1 MTKNTNIILPNW
13 KDIAKVLKY
22 KEKNFSNL
30 LENYIK
36 AKKEIYTNIKSIK
49 KENRNFENT
58 VLAIENSGN
67 DFTDTIYQ
75 IGVYSITHK
84 DKAYRDM
91 ADNFQKE
98 MSEKMTDIE
107 YDKDIYLA
115 FMDYYNGN
123 YKKEKK
129 NLDKIYGEGSAKL
142 VEDEYKG
149 YKRMGFELPKV
160 KQDKLKN
167 NIKALSKLSLDFGK
181 NIYEYK
187 DFILC
192 NEEEI
197 KGLSDNFI
205 KTLLKEN
212 GKYKITL
219 DYPSMGPFLQYA
231 DNREKRKELMDKNYQ
246 KGGKEN
252 LKILAQIVK
261 LRNEKA
267 KILGFKNFVDFNL
280 ENRMA
285 KNENN
290 TRKFVEGLIKKLEPI
305 SKKEF
310 SDLNTF
316 AKNNLEQ
323 YKDVKKIDYYD
334 ISYVATKY
342 KENKYVYD
350 TSKIKEYFEL
360 ENILKTTFD
369 IFGELFNFKASEIKD
384 KEIDKIK
391 ADKSLRVF
399 EFKDKSSRQII
410 SYFILD
416 LFPRDGKYDHAC
428 SAEFIIGGEK
438 ENQRIIPINEIICNF
453 SKATKN
459 LPSLLTLGEVNTF
472 FHELGHAL
480 HYMFTSAK
488 YGSQA
493 GYNVVF
499 DFVETPS
506 QMLENFLFNEN
517 NLKKLAIHYK
527 TKKVLDKDIINKI
540 INSKNFLNGSN
551 YLRQNI
557 MNLFDLDLH
566 SNKIK
571 PENSAKHYISLI
583 KKYQDFDLT
592 KENIFPAG
600 FGHLMGYAAGYYSYM
615 WALVYADDF
624 YSVFKEAG
632 NDKKKLKEIGGRY
645 RKEILEVG
653 GSRDENISVQKFLG
667 RNSNN
672 KAFLENLI

>member
-1 MTKNTNIILPNW
+1 MIKKDNLILPNW
-13 KDIAKVLKY
+13 VKIAKTLKFKDKDFNY
-22 KEKNFSNL
+22 L

-58 VLAIENSGN
+58 ILALENSGN

-129 NLDKIYGEGSAKL
+129 NLDKLYSEGSVKL

-149 YKRMGFELPKV
+149 YKRMGFDLPKA
-160 KQDKLKN
+160 KQGRLKLI
-167 NIKALSKLSLDFGK
+167 IKEISKLSIDFSK
-181 NIYEYK
+181 NISEYK

-197 KGLSDNFI
+197 KGLPENFL
-205 KTLLKEN
+205 KTLTKEN

-231 DNREKRKELMDKNYQ
+231 DNREKRKELMDKNYR

-290 TRKFVEGLIKKLEPI
+290 VRKFVEGLIKKLEPV

-310 SDLNTF
+310 LDLNNF

-323 YKDVKKIDYYD
+323 YKNVKKIDYYD

-342 KENKYVYD
+342 KENKYAYD

-360 ENILKTTFD
+360 ENVLNTTFD

-384 KEIDKIK
+384 NKINKINVDKDVRI
-391 ADKSLRVF
+391 F
-399 EFKDKSSRQII
+399 EFKDKKSKEII

-416 LFPRDGKYDHAC
+416 LFPREGKYSHAC

-438 ENQRIIPINEIICNF
+438 ENKRVIPINEIICNF
-453 SKATKN
+453 SKPTKN
-459 LPSLLTLGEVNTF
+459 LPSLLTLGEVETF
-472 FHELGHAL
+472 FHEFGHAI
-480 HYMFTSAK
+480 HYMFTKAK
-488 YGSQA
+488 YGTQA

-527 TKKVLDKDIINKI
+527 TKKVLDKEIINKI
-540 INSKNFLNGSN
+540 INSKNFLNSFN

-557 MNLFDLDLH
+557 MSLFDLDLH

-571 PENSAKHYISLI
+571 PENSAKHYINLI

-592 KENIFPAG
+592 KDNIFPAG

-615 WALVYADDF
+615 LALVYADDF
-624 YSVFKEAG
+624 YSVFKEVG
-632 NDKKKLKEIGGRY
+632 NDKKKLKEIGERY

-653 GSRDENISVQKFLG
+653 GSRDESISVQKFLG

>member
-1 MTKNTNIILPNW
+1 MTKKDNLILPDW
-13 KDIAKVLKY
+13 IKIAKTLKF
-22 KEKNFSNL
+22 KDKDFNNL

-58 VLAIENSGN
+58 ILALENSGN

-84 DKAYRDM
+84 DKAFRDI

-98 MSEKMTDIE
+98 MSKRVTDIE

-129 NLDKIYGEGSAKL
+129 NLDKLYGEGSVKL

-149 YKRMGFELPKV
+149 YKRMGFDLPKA
-160 KQDKLKN
+160 KQGRLKSI
-167 NIKALSKLSLDFGK
+167 IKEISKLSIDFSK
-181 NIYEYK
+181 NISEYK

-197 KGLSDNFI
+197 KGLPENFV
-205 KTLLKEN
+205 KTLTKVD

-219 DYPSMGPFLQYA
+219 DHPVIGPFLQYA
-231 DNREKRKELMDKNYQ
+231 DNRQKRKEIMDKNYQ
-246 KGGKEN
+246 KGGKGN
-252 LKILAQIVK
+252 LKILSQIIK

-285 KNENN
+285 KNESHA
-290 TRKFVEGLIKKLEPI
+290 RKFVEGLIKKLEPV

-310 SDLNTF
+310 LDLNNF

-323 YKDVKKIDYYD
+323 YKNVKKIDYYD

-342 KENKYVYD
+342 KENKYAYD

-360 ENILKTTFD
+360 ENVLNTTFD

-384 KEIDKIK
+384 NKINKINVDKDVRI
-391 ADKSLRVF
+391 F
-399 EFKDKSSRQII
+399 EFKDKKSKEII

-416 LFPRDGKYDHAC
+416 LFPREGKYSHAC

-438 ENQRIIPINEIICNF
+438 ENKRVIPINEIICNF
-453 SKATKN
+453 SKPTKN
-459 LPSLLTLGEVNTF
+459 LPSLLTLGEVETF
-472 FHELGHAL
+472 FHELGHAI
-480 HYMFTSAK
+480 HYMFTKVK

-527 TKKVLDKDIINKI
+527 TKKVLDKEIINKI
-540 INSKNFLNGSN
+540 INSKNFFNSSN

-557 MNLFDLDLH
+557 MSLFDLDLH

-571 PENSAKHYISLI
+571 PENSAKHYINLI
-583 KKYQDFDLT
+583 KKYQDFDFT
-592 KENIFPAG
+592 KDNIFPAG

-632 NDKKKLKEIGGRY
+632 NDKKRLKEIGERY

-653 GSRDENISVQKFLG
+653 GSRDESISVQKFLG